1 MKLST
6 IFYVNILKKI
16 ILFSFLVLFLNTCA
30 TPHVVSVV
38 GPNDSSLSCKQLETE
53 ISTASKYA
61 RDAKAE
67 RSFGSK
73 TNIASFIF
81 WLPGVVATQMNADE
95 AVKAANE
102 RIKHLTK
109 LKDKKKC

>member
-1 MKLST
+1 MIK
-6 IFYVNILKKI
+6 KKI
-16 ILFSFLVLFLNTCA
+16 IFFFLFLFLNSCA
-30 TPHVVSVV
+30 TPHVVRVIN
-38 GPNDSSLSCKQLETE
+38 PNDSSLSCKQLETE